1 MTKPKSKDRNVG
13 HHVEDPEKAM
23 ERELARK
30 RQTLTH
36 AAEVAR
42 NEYSEWMSK
51 AHREMVNWSDP
62 VTHWRFN
69 AWIAEQGEREWLSAE
84 QKDMQK
90 RRQVA
95 AKSREAA
102 IAKVKADALTTKAE
116 LAAERKRVAD
126 AEYSRI
132 RRENKQRQKQE
143 A

>member
-1 MTKPKSKDRNVG
+1 MITDEKKDIGLN
-13 HHVEDPEKAM
+13 VEDPEKAM
-23 ERELARK
+23 ERELNRK
-30 RQTLTH
+30 RQTLTM

-42 NEYSEWMSK
+42 SEYAEWLSK
-51 AHREMVNWSDP
+51 VHRELVNWSDP

-69 AWIAEQGEREWLSAE
+69 AWIAEQGEREWLSAK
-84 QKDMQK
+84 QKDIQQK
-90 RRQVA
+90 RSQA
-95 AKSREAA
+95 SRSRAVVM
-102 IAKVKADALTTKAE
+102 AKVKADAVTTKAE

>member
-1 MTKPKSKDRNVG
+1 MTTDEKKNTALS
-13 HHVEDPEKAM
+13 VEDPEKAM
-23 ERELARK
+23 ERELDRK
-30 RQTLTH
+30 RQTLTM

-42 NEYSEWMSK
+42 NEYAEWLSK

-69 AWIAEQGEREWLSAE
+69 AWIAEQGEREWLSAK
-84 QKDMQK
+84 QKDIQQK
-90 RRQVA
+90 RSQA
-95 AKSREAA
+95 SRSRAVVM
-102 IAKVKADALTTKAE
+102 AKVKADAVTTKAE

>member
-1 MTKPKSKDRNVG
+1 MSINEKKNTALS
-13 HHVEDPEKAM
+13 VEDPEKAM
-23 ERELARK
+23 ERELGRK
-30 RQTLTH
+30 RQTLTT

-42 NEYSEWMSK
+42 TEYTEWLSK
-51 AHREMVNWSDP
+51 AHRELVNWSDP

-69 AWIAEQGEREWLSAE
+69 AWIAEQGEREWLSAK
-84 QKDMQK
+84 QKDIQQK
-90 RRQVA
+90 RSA
-95 AKSREAA
+95 ASRSRAVV

>member
-1 MTKPKSKDRNVG
+1 MITDEKKNTELS
-13 HHVEDPEKAM
+13 VEDPEKAM
-23 ERELARK
+23 ERELDRK
-30 RQTLTH
+30 RQTLTT

-42 NEYSEWMSK
+42 TEYAEWLSK
-51 AHREMVNWSDP
+51 AHRELVNWSDP

-69 AWIAEQGEREWLSAE
+69 AWIAEQGEREWLSDK
-84 QKDMQK
+84 QKDIQQK
-90 RRQVA
+90 RSQA
-95 AKSREAA
+95 SRSRAVVM
-102 IAKVKADALTTKAE
+102 AKVKADALTTKAE